1 MQFIHLANVQQIFV
15 TFILQLFD
23 GCSCRFVVT
32 DDFCQRL
39 MLLWK
44 ITYQIVFFLLA
55 INADAEIQLTFEAIF
70 VNVIAMLVRPFPWG
84 VYIPRFSLW
93 QFCPFKCLS
102 SDYNYNNHFLRY
114 RLDPQLH
121 DFKRWLT
128 EFELKCSPPIN
139 RVYSVRLF
147 NQYFSYSSLR
157 FSHHTNSC
165 VYVVQR
171 PNRQCRI
178 QGGVLQVEP
187 SVPSATVFPFVVK
200 KKRLNL
206 WRGYSDLN

>member
-15 TFILQLFD
+15 IFILQLFD
-23 GCSCRFVVT
+23 GCSCRFFG
-32 DDFCQRL
+32 DRW
-39 MLLWK
+39 LLSASSVALK
-44 ITYQIVFFLLA
+44 NNLPDRFFFFLLA

-147 NQYFSYSSLR
+147 NQYF
-157 FSHHTNSC
+157 F
-165 VYVVQR
+165 
-171 PNRQCRI
+171 I
-178 QGGVLQVEP
+178 QFTQI
-187 SVPSATVFPFVVK
+187 
-200 KKRLNL
+200 
-206 WRGYSDLN
+206 